1 MKEPLFSQWSLR
13 NRLLLATVVVAAIG
27 IGASDFAAHAKLR
40 GFLIRQVD
48 SQLSSV
54 ADGTVT
60 RLVRAGIAPA
70 SDDST
75 MTTSGTPSSSSP
87 YSSNAAP
94 EFHPVSP
101 LRGVPTATS
110 VTLLDPT
117 GVVLGQLGGDIASG
131 GSQAT
136 FSGMT
141 LKEVASTKG
150 KAFTIETDHP
160 HTSTRA
166 MAFVLPSNLGSVVVS
181 VSLNSVDRTL
191 HELSWLFLLISLIVL
206 LLIGLISRWLITL
219 SLKPLLEVEVTA
231 AAIADGDLSARLPEL
246 QPSTEVGRLT
256 QSLNTML
263 GRIEESF
270 EQKNASES
278 KLRRF
283 VADASHELR
292 TPLTAIRGFAE
303 LHRQGAVTGE
313 VKVKELVGR
322 IEKESIRMG
331 SLVEDLLLLAR
342 MDEARPHALEPV
354 DLTHLIGESVASAR
368 AAGPE
373 HPITLD
379 VADDLYVLG
388 DNKRIHQ
395 AVGNLLANAR
405 THTPAGTAITIT
417 ANSNESETTV
427 SVSDAGPGLS
437 EQDQSRIFERFFRVD
452 PSRARHAGEGS
463 GLGLSIVDAVMKA
476 HGGRV
481 SVESELGKGA
491 TFTLHFPINSL
502 E

>member
-1 MKEPLFSQWSLR
+1 MARRPRTFKQWSLR
-13 NRLLLATVVVAAIG
+13 NRLLLATVFVAAIG
-27 IGASDFAAHAKLR
+27 IGASDFAANAALR

-48 SQLSSV
+48 AQLTSV
-54 ADGTVT
+54 AGGTLS
-60 RLVRAGIAPA
+60 RLVRAGIDPNTDESVNA
-70 SDDST
+70 T
-75 MTTSGTPSSSSP
+75 
-87 YSSNAAP
+87 SSNTP
-94 EFHPVSP
+94 QYNPVTP

-110 VTLLDPT
+110 VTLLDPA
-117 GVVLGQLGGDIASG
+117 GIVLGQLGGEISTG

-141 LKEVASTKG
+141 LSQIAAKKG
-150 KAFTIETDHP
+150 KHFTV
-160 HTSTRA
+160 HTGNPPSDTRA
-166 MAFVLPSNLGSVVVS
+166 VAFVLPSNLGSVVIA
-181 VSLNSVDRTL
+181 VSLSSVEKTL
-191 HELSWLFLLISLIVL
+191 HELGWLFLLISIAVLI
-206 LLIGLISRWLITL
+206 LIGLISRWLITL
-219 SLKPLLEVEVTA
+219 SLKPLLEVEVIA

-256 QSLNTML
+256 KSLNTML

-303 LHRQGAVTGE
+303 LHRQGAVSGE
-313 VKVKELVGR
+313 VKTKELLGR

-342 MDEARPHALEPV
+342 MDEARPLALEPV
-354 DLTHLIGESVASAR
+354 DLSHLIDECVASAQ

-373 HPITLD
+373 HPIT
-379 VADDLYVLG
+379 VQTVEDLYVLG

-395 AVGNLLANAR
+395 ALANLLANAR
-405 THTPAGTAITIT
+405 THTPNGVQIKVIAA
-417 ANSNESETTV
+417 SEEKEITV
-427 SVSDAGPGLS
+427 SVKDNGPGLNDG
-437 EQDQSRIFERFFRVD
+437 DQTRIFERFFRVD

-476 HGGRV
+476 HGG
-481 SVESELGKGA
+481 SVTVDSKPGEGA
-491 TFTLHFPINSL
+491 LFTLHFPITA
-502 E
+502 

>member
-1 MKEPLFSQWSLR
+1 MVKRFPKFAHWSLR
-13 NRLLLATVVVAAIG
+13 NRLLLATVVVAAVG
-27 IGASDFAAHAKLR
+27 IGASDFAANAELK

-48 SQLSSV
+48 SQLHSV
-54 ADGTVT
+54 AQEAVT
-60 RLVRAGIAPA
+60 RLIRAGIDPNVDE
-70 SDDST
+70 SQVPQNST
-75 MTTSGTPSSSSP
+75 PQFQAVT
-87 YSSNAAP
+87 
-94 EFHPVSP
+94 P

-110 VTLLDPT
+110 VTLLDPI
-117 GVVLGQLGGDIASG
+117 GIVLGQLGGDISSG
-131 GSQAT
+131 STQAT

-141 LKEVASTKG
+141 ISQVTAKG
-150 KAFTIETDHP
+150 GKPFTVHAESPSSD
-160 HTSTRA
+160 TRA
-166 MAFVLPSNLGSVVVS
+166 VAFVLPSNLGSVVIA
-181 VSLNSVDRTL
+181 VSLGSVETTL
-191 HELSWLFLLISLIVL
+191 HELGWLFLLISIAVLI
-206 LLIGLISRWLITL
+206 LIGLISRWLITL
-219 SLKPLLEVEVTA
+219 NLKPLLEVEVIA
-231 AAIADGDLSARLPEL
+231 AAIAEGDLSARLPEL

-313 VKVKELVGR
+313 EKTKELLGR

-342 MDEARPHALEPV
+342 MDEARPLALEPV
-354 DLTHLIGESVASAR
+354 DLTHLIKECVASAL
-368 AAGPE
+368 AAGPD
-373 HPITLD
+373 HPIE
-379 VADDLYVLG
+379 VQVPDDLYVLG

-395 AVGNLLANAR
+395 ALGNLLANAR
-405 THTPAGTAITIT
+405 THTPTGTHIHIIATAGESEITI
-417 ANSNESETTV
+417 NV
-427 SVSDAGPGLS
+427 KDAGPGLTES
-437 EQDQSRIFERFFRVD
+437 DQVRIFERFFRVD

-463 GLGLSIVDAVMKA
+463 GLGLSIVDAVMNA

-481 SVESELGKGA
+481 SVESIPGSGA
-491 TFTLHFPINSL
+491 TFTLHFPITA
-502 E
+502 

>member
-1 MKEPLFSQWSLR
+1 MKRPLFSQWSLR
-13 NRLLLATVVVAAIG
+13 NRLLLTTVVVAAIG
-27 IGASDFAAHAKLR
+27 IGASDFAANAELR

-48 SQLSSV
+48 GQLSSV
-54 ADGTVT
+54 AGGTVS
-60 RLVRAGIAPA
+60 RLVRAGIAP
-70 SDDST
+70 STDDSM
-75 MTTSGTPSSSSP
+75 MTTEGSPSSTTQS
-87 YSSNAAP
+87 ATP
-94 EFHPVSP
+94 EFHPVTP
-101 LRGVPTATS
+101 LRGVPTATA
-110 VTLLDPT
+110 VTLLDPI
-117 GVVLGQLGGDIASG
+117 GVVLGQLGGDISNG

-136 FSGMT
+136 FAGMT
-141 LKEVASTKG
+141 LAEVARTKG
-150 KAFTIETDHP
+150 KAFTVDTEHP
-160 HTSTRA
+160 HASTRA
-166 MAFVLPSNLGSVVVS
+166 MAFVLPSNLGSVVIS
-181 VSLNSVDRTL
+181 VSLNSVERTL
-191 HELSWLFLLISLIVL
+191 HELSWLFLLISIAVL

-219 SLKPLLEVEVTA
+219 SLRPLLEVEVIA

-270 EQKNASES
+270 AQKNASES

-342 MDEARPHALEPV
+342 MDEARPNALEPV
-354 DLTHLIGESVASAR
+354 DLTHLIEESVASAR
-368 AAGPE
+368 AAGPD
-373 HPITLD
+373 HPITLE
-379 VADDLYVLG
+379 VPEDLYVLG
-388 DNKRIHQ
+388 DTKRIHQ
-395 AVGNLLANAR
+395 ALGNLLANAR
-405 THTPAGTAITIT
+405 THTLSGTPISVI
-417 ANSNESETTV
+417 ANSNEFETTV
-427 SVSDAGPGLS
+427 SVADAGPGLS
-437 EQDQSRIFERFFRVD
+437 VQDQTRIFERFFRVD

-463 GLGLSIVDAVMKA
+463 GLGLSIVDAVMRA

-481 SVESELGKGA
+481 SVASELGKGA
-491 TFTLHFPINSL
+491 TFTLHFPINS
-502 E
+502 

>member
-1 MKEPLFSQWSLR
+1 MKRPLFSQWSLR
-13 NRLLLATVVVAAIG
+13 NRLLLTTVVVAAIG
-27 IGASDFAAHAKLR
+27 IGASDFAANAELR

-54 ADGTVT
+54 AGGTVS
-60 RLVRAGIAPA
+60 RLVRAGIAP
-70 SDDST
+70 STDDSM
-75 MTTSGTPSSSSP
+75 MTTEGSPSSSTQSATP
-87 YSSNAAP
+87 V
-94 EFHPVSP
+94 FHPVTP
-101 LRGVPTATS
+101 LRGVPTATA

-117 GVVLGQLGGDIASG
+117 GVVLGQLGGDISNG

-136 FSGMT
+136 FAGMT
-141 LKEVASTKG
+141 LAEVARTKG
-150 KAFTIETDHP
+150 KAFTVNTELP
-160 HTSTRA
+160 HASTRA
-166 MAFVLPSNLGSVVVS
+166 MAFVLPSNLGSVVIS
-181 VSLNSVDRTL
+181 VSLNSVERTL
-191 HELSWLFLLISLIVL
+191 HELSWLFLLISIAVL
-206 LLIGLISRWLITL
+206 LFIGLISRWLITL
-219 SLKPLLEVEVTA
+219 SLKPLLEVEVIA

-270 EQKNASES
+270 AQKNASES

-342 MDEARPHALEPV
+342 MDEARPNALEPV
-354 DLTHLIGESVASAR
+354 DLTHLIEESVASAR
-368 AAGPE
+368 AAGPD
-373 HPITLD
+373 HPITLE
-379 VADDLYVLG
+379 VPEDLYVLG
-388 DNKRIHQ
+388 DTKRIHQ
-395 AVGNLLANAR
+395 ALGNLLANAR
-405 THTPAGTAITIT
+405 THTPSGTRISVIAKST
-417 ANSNESETTV
+417 EFETTIIV
-427 SVSDAGPGLS
+427 ADAGPGLS
-437 EQDQSRIFERFFRVD
+437 TKDQTRIFERFFRVD

-463 GLGLSIVDAVMKA
+463 GLGLSIVDAVMRA
-476 HGGRV
+476 HGGKV
-481 SVESELGKGA
+481 SVASELGNGA
-491 TFTLHFPINSL
+491 TFTLHFPINS
-502 E
+502 

>member
-1 MKEPLFSQWSLR
+1 MKRPLFSQWSLR
-13 NRLLLATVVVAAIG
+13 NRLLLTTVVVAAIG
-27 IGASDFAAHAKLR
+27 IGASDFAANAELR
-40 GFLIRQVD
+40 VFLIRQVD

-54 ADGTVT
+54 AGGTVS
-60 RLVRAGIAPA
+60 RLVRAGIAPNI
-70 SDDST
+70 DDSM
-75 MTTSGTPSSSSP
+75 MTTEGSPSSTVPSAS
-87 YSSNAAP
+87 P

-101 LRGVPTATS
+101 LRGVPTATA

-117 GVVLGQLGGDIASG
+117 GVVLGQLGGDISNG

-136 FSGMT
+136 FAGMT
-141 LKEVASTKG
+141 LAQVARTKG
-150 KAFTIETDHP
+150 KAFTVNTEHP
-160 HTSTRA
+160 HASTRA
-166 MAFVLPSNLGSVVVS
+166 ISFVLPSNLGSVVIS
-181 VSLNSVDRTL
+181 VSLNSVERTL
-191 HELSWLFLLISLIVL
+191 HELSWLFLLISIAVL

-219 SLKPLLEVEVTA
+219 SLRPLLEVEVIA

-270 EQKNASES
+270 AQKNASES

-342 MDEARPHALEPV
+342 MDEARPNALEPV
-354 DLTHLIGESVASAR
+354 DLTHLIEESVASAR
-368 AAGPE
+368 AAGPD
-373 HPITLD
+373 HPITLE
-379 VADDLYVLG
+379 VPEDLYVLG
-388 DNKRIHQ
+388 DTKRIHQ
-395 AVGNLLANAR
+395 ALGNLLANAR
-405 THTPAGTAITIT
+405 THTLSGTPISVI
-417 ANSNESETTV
+417 ANSNEFETTV
-427 SVSDAGPGLS
+427 SVADAGPGLS
-437 EQDQSRIFERFFRVD
+437 AQDQTRIFERFFRVD

-463 GLGLSIVDAVMKA
+463 GLGLSIVDAVMRA
-476 HGGRV
+476 HGGKV
-481 SVESELGKGA
+481 SVASELGRGA
-491 TFTLHFPINSL
+491 TFTLHFPINS
-502 E
+502 

>member
-1 MKEPLFSQWSLR
+1 MMKKVPAIRQWSLR

-27 IGASDFAAHAKLR
+27 IGASDFAANAELR

-54 ADGTVT
+54 ADGSIS
-60 RLVRAGIAPA
+60 RLVRAGIAPNNDDGSNGSA
-70 SDDST
+70 SST
-75 MTTSGTPSSSSP
+75 PFR
-87 YSSNAAP
+87 AI
-94 EFHPVSP
+94 SP

-110 VTLLDPT
+110 VTLLDQT
-117 GVVLGQLGGDIASG
+117 GAVLGQVGGDITNG

-141 LKEVASTKG
+141 LEQVAATKG
-150 KAFTIETDHP
+150 RPFTVHTENP
-160 HTSTRA
+160 PTSTRA
-166 MAFVLPSNLGSVVVS
+166 VAYVLPSNLGSVVIS
-181 VSLNSVDRTL
+181 VSLNSVERTL
-191 HELSWLFLLISLIVL
+191 HELSWLFLLISLAVL
-206 LLIGLISRWLITL
+206 FLIGLISRWLITL
-219 SLKPLLEVEVTA
+219 SLKPLLEVEVIA
-231 AAIADGDLSARLPEL
+231 AAIADGDLSARLPEI
-246 QPSTEVGRLT
+246 QPTTEIGRLT
-256 QSLNTML
+256 KSLNTML

-313 VKVKELVGR
+313 EKTKELVGR

-342 MDEARPHALEPV
+342 MDEARPQALEPV
-354 DLTHLIGESVASAR
+354 DLSHLIEENVASAL
-368 AAGPE
+368 AAGPD
-373 HPITLD
+373 HPIDLD
-379 VADDLYVLG
+379 VPSDLYILG

-395 AVGNLLANAR
+395 ALGNLLANAR
-405 THTPAGTAITIT
+405 THTPSGTPINVSAVASDLEVTI
-417 ANSNESETTV
+417 
-427 SVSDAGPGLS
+427 SVRDSGPGLS
-437 EQDQSRIFERFFRVD
+437 ESDQNRIFERFFRVD

-476 HGGRV
+476 HGGSV
-481 SVESELGKGA
+481 SVDSEVGKGS
-491 TFTLHFPINSL
+491 TFTLHFPINS
-502 E
+502 EA

>member
-1 MKEPLFSQWSLR
+1 MKRPLFSQWSLR
-13 NRLLLATVVVAAIG
+13 NRLLLTTVVVAAIG
-27 IGASDFAAHAKLR
+27 IGASDFAANAELR
-40 GFLIRQVD
+40 VFLIRQVD

-54 ADGTVT
+54 AGGTVS
-60 RLVRAGIAPA
+60 RLVRAGIAPNI
-70 SDDST
+70 DDSM
-75 MTTSGTPSSSSP
+75 MTTEGSPSSTVPSAS
-87 YSSNAAP
+87 P

-101 LRGVPTATS
+101 LRGVPTATA

-117 GVVLGQLGGDIASG
+117 GVVLGQLGGDISNG

-136 FSGMT
+136 FAGMT
-141 LKEVASTKG
+141 LAQVARTKG
-150 KAFTIETDHP
+150 KAFTVNTEHP
-160 HTSTRA
+160 HASTRA
-166 MAFVLPSNLGSVVVS
+166 ISFVLPSNLGSVVIS
-181 VSLNSVDRTL
+181 VSLNSVERTL
-191 HELSWLFLLISLIVL
+191 HELSWLFLLISIAVL

-219 SLKPLLEVEVTA
+219 SLRPLLEVEVIA

-270 EQKNASES
+270 AQKNASES

-342 MDEARPHALEPV
+342 MDEARPNALEPV
-354 DLTHLIGESVASAR
+354 DLTHLIEESVASAR
-368 AAGPE
+368 AAGPD
-373 HPITLD
+373 HPITLE
-379 VADDLYVLG
+379 VPEDLYVLG
-388 DNKRIHQ
+388 DTKRIHQ
-395 AVGNLLANAR
+395 ALGNLLANAR
-405 THTPAGTAITIT
+405 THTLSGTPISVI
-417 ANSNESETTV
+417 ANSNEFETTV
-427 SVSDAGPGLS
+427 SVADAGPGLS
-437 EQDQSRIFERFFRVD
+437 VQDQTRIFERFFRVD

-463 GLGLSIVDAVMKA
+463 GLGLSIVDAVMRA
-476 HGGRV
+476 HGGKV
-481 SVESELGKGA
+481 SVASELGKGA
-491 TFTLHFPINSL
+491 TVTLHFPINS
-502 E
+502 